1 MARTAKQRAA
11 TRRMI
16 AANRAARSGSTT
28 SAKRKPRKSAKKGAK
43 RASAKRVARSIEGRV
58 TLLEREMKGV
68 KTTLHHHTKALVSGG
83 LLTARAAK
91 ALPKI
96 GR

>member
-1 MARTAKQRAA
+1 MARTAKQKAA

-16 AANRAARSGSTT
+16 AARKASSGTTGAKKRTPKKGRS
-28 SAKRKPRKSAKKGAK
+28 KKGAK
-43 RASAKRVARSIEGRV
+43 GRSIEARV
-58 TLLEREMKGV
+58 KGLEVEMRGV